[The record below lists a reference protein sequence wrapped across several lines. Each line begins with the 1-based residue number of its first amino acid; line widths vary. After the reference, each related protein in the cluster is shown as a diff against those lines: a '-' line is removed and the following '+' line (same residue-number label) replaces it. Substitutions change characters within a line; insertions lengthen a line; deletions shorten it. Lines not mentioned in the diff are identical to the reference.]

1 MSVNEILHKAL
12 MAAIG
17 IPEKINEVVEDL
29 IKKGEL
35 SESQG
40 ARLVKECT
48 EKVSRTGDELQ
59 KNLSELIDKTL
70 ETMNIPTRDE
80 VDGLNKK
87 VTALSARVKKLE
99 KS

>member
-12 MAAIG
+12 MAGIG
-17 IPEKINEVVEDL
+17 IPEKVNEVIEDL

-48 EKVSRTGDELQ
+48 EKAGRAGDELQ
-59 KNLSELIDKTL
+59 KNMAELIDKTL
-70 ETMNIPTRDE
+70 
-80 VDGLNKK
+80 
-87 VTALSARVKKLE
+87 
-99 KS
+99 